1 MSPDCCDSHGPHS
14 HGHEHH
20 HHHDHDCGHGH
31 DHAHSPEDEAPNLSQ
46 IGSVVDKLEDV
57 IVVYLESG
65 AHLGLEPDA
74 DQVLHAVR
82 QALEEAHADEN
93 FKPAFEETPMGFYLS
108 GLYEEL
114 VQQASNIFEQVT
126 LEDGKA
132 RYVPLARP
140 VWIACLQGL
149 EARLLALRS

>member
-1 MSPDCCDSHGPHS
+1 MSHHCCDSPDHNHDHEREPG
-14 HGHEHH
+14 HGHN
-20 HHHDHDCGHGH
+20 HDCDCGH
-31 DHAHSPEDEAPNLSQ
+31 AHEAPDLSQ

-65 AHLGLEPDA
+65 SHLGLEPEA
-74 DQVLHAVR
+74 GQILHAVR
-82 QALEEAHADEN
+82 QALEEAQAGEGFQPKFDES
-93 FKPAFEETPMGFYLS
+93 PMGFYLS

-140 VWIACLQGL
+140 LWIACLQGL
-149 EARLLALRS
+149 EARLLALQA